1 MSTFAEVGNQLA
13 LRSELLKR
21 RDVLRGELQQV
32 RAQQAAN
39 ETWLRQHQSLVKG
52 YKLEQ
57 QASAQGESK
66 RKRALEPAP

>member
-1 MSTFAEVGNQLA
+1 MSTFAEVGKQLA
-13 LRSELLKR
+13 LRSALQARREALKVELH
-21 RDVLRGELQQV
+21 QV
-32 RAQQAAN
+32 RTEQAAN

-66 RKRALEPAP
+66 RQRALEPAP